1 MGAASSGAIPAL
13 SQRAFSAISLPLT
26 FSDWNEGHAALL
38 GAALLRRHPHP
49 TGRPA
54 EGASRYDADRVREQC
69 VFTTHTPVE
78 AGYDRFAYDDA
89 ARLLSDFIETDQL
102 KLLAGQDRLN
112 MTRLA
117 LNLSNYVNGVAIA
130 TPRRPGRCSP
140 VTASGPSPMACT
152 SRLGRTQPLA
162 ASFRALRRT
171 GPRSG
176 GVGRGGPAAR

>member
-1 MGAASSGAIPAL
+1 VRAQPAGA
-13 SQRAFSAISLPLT
+13 
-26 FSDWNEGHAALL
+26 
-38 GAALLRRHPHP
+38 
-49 TGRPA
+49 
-54 EGASRYDADRVREQC
+54 
-69 VFTTHTPVE
+69 HTPVE

-117 LNLSNYVNGVAIA
+117 LNLSNYVNGVTIRHAETARQMFPGYSIRA
-130 TPRRPGRCSP
+130 VTNGRARPDLDAPSLWP
-140 VTASGPSPMACT
+140 PLSGHCAG
-152 SRLGRTQPLA
+152 L
-162 ASFRALRRT
+162 